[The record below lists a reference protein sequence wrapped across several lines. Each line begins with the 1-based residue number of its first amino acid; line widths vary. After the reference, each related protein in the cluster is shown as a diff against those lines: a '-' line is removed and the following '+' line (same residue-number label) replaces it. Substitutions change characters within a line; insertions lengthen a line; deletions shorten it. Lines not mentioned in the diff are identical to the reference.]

1 MYTLKLQSMLV
12 LKSVLVVTAKFPYWL
27 TIFHLVAMSRYIAKT
42 LYGDED
48 EEASPQNNSSVEE
61 PKLLGINPG
70 STEKVCI
77 KYWSW
82 N

>member
-1 MYTLKLQSMLV
+1 MLV
-12 LKSVLVVTAKFPYWL
+12 LKSVLVVTVKFPYWL
-27 TIFHLVAMSRYIAKT
+27 TIFHSVAMSRYIAKT
-42 LYGDED
+42 LYGDDD
-48 EEASPQNNSSVEE
+48 EEVTPQNNNVEE

-77 KYWSW
+77 NYWSW